1 MTKNLHI
8 KCIGTLQEP
17 WHKQAIH
24 MYTQRYKPFGKLEI
38 LELPEGHKGSAKPN
52 LTKTL
57 QAEANSILKNLD
69 PDTYLIVMDESGV
82 QISSK
87 DFANLIS
94 GQDTTF
100 VPSSGRGK
108 YKIPD
113 TKVYFVIGGSW
124 GLDRSVLNRANLVLS
139 LGKMTLPHS
148 LARIILLEQLY
159 RAQMINSGRKYHK

>member
-1 MTKNLHI
+1 MTNNTQI

-24 MYTQRYKPFGKLEI
+24 MYTQRYQLFGKLEI

-52 LTKTL
+52 LATTL
-57 QAEANSILKNLD
+57 QTEAASLLKNLD
-69 PDTYLIVMDESGV
+69 PNTYLIVMDESGKEM
-82 QISSK
+82 SSN

-94 GQDTTF
+94 GQDT
-100 VPSSGRGK
+100 R
-108 YKIPD
+108 YKIQD
-113 TKVYFVIGGSW
+113 TKVCFVIGGSW
-124 GLDRSVLNRANLVLS
+124 GLDKKVLEKANLILS

>member
-1 MTKNLHI
+1 MMNNIQI

-24 MYTQRYKPFGKLEI
+24 MYTQRYQPFGKLEI

-57 QAEANSILKNLD
+57 QTEADSLLKNID
-69 PDTYLIVMDESGV
+69 QDTYLIAMDESGK
-82 QISSK
+82 QLTST
-87 DFANLIS
+87 DFADLLNSRNSKFEIRN
-94 GQDTTF
+94 TN
-100 VPSSGRGK
+100 
-108 YKIPD
+108 IC
-113 TKVYFVIGGSW
+113 FVIGGSW
-124 GLDRSVLNRANLVLS
+124 GLDKSIIDRANLILS

>member
-1 MTKNLHI
+1 MTNHIQI

-24 MYTQRYKPFGKLEI
+24 MYTQRYQPFGKLEI

-52 LTKTL
+52 LAKTL
-57 QAEANSILKNLD
+57 QSEATSILKNLD
-69 PDTYLIVMDESGV
+69 PDTYLIVMDESGK
-82 QISSK
+82 QMSSN

-94 GQDTTF
+94 GQDT
-100 VPSSGRGK
+100 K

-113 TKVYFVIGGSW
+113 TKVCFVIGGSW
-124 GLDRSVLNRANLVLS
+124 GLDKKVLEKANLVLS
-139 LGKMTLPHS
+139 LGKITLPHS

-159 RAQMINSGRKYHK
+159 RAQMINTGRKYHK